1 MRLWFLAAA
10 AVMFSASAHAQTP
23 AATSTKAGVYTRE
36 QSGRGQDVYAGY
48 CKNCHTPESHTGAV
62 FKTKWSGRRL
72 SELYEYI
79 RDQMP
84 KNDPGSLSPEEYADV
99 LAYLLQLNRMP
110 AGRRDL
116 SNDVAALKSIRIE
129 TTKMPVRKGP

>member
-1 MRLWFLAAA
+1 MRLWPLV
-10 AVMFSASAHAQTP
+10 AVIFMFPAGASAQSTST
-23 AATSTKAGVYTRE
+23 TSTKAGVYTKE

-48 CKNCHTPESHTGAV
+48 CKNCHTPESHTGEV

-84 KNDPGSLSPEEYADV
+84 KNAPGSLSDEEYVDV
-99 LAYLLQLNRMP
+99 MAY
-110 AGRRDL
+110 
-116 SNDVAALKSIRIE
+116 
-129 TTKMPVRKGP
+129 